1 MTRYQDD
8 FYDAINGEW
17 EKTAVIPADKS
28 RTGGFIDLDEE
39 IEELMLAT
47 TDKWLAG
54 EDVPEDAILANFVK
68 YHRMVRDF
76 DKRDADGIKPVLPLL
91 KEYQDL
97 ESFAD
102 FTSKLAAFELAG
114 KPNFLP
120 FGVSPDFMDARTN
133 VLWASAPGTIL
144 PDTTYYAEDHP
155 QREELLGLWKESS
168 ANLLKAYDLA
178 VRMTNRATGHI
189 AMILE
194 EQYGFELFTLT
205 SFAPFIETKLENMG
219 GFICR

>member
-54 EDVPEDAILANFVK
+54 EEVPEDAILANFVK

-76 DKRDADGIKPVLPLL
+76 DKREADGIKPVLPML

-97 ESFAD
+97 ESFED
-102 FTSKLAAFELAG
+102 FTSKLAEFELAG
-114 KPNFLP
+114 
-120 FGVSPDFMDARTN
+120 
-133 VLWASAPGTIL
+133 
-144 PDTTYYAEDHP
+144 
-155 QREELLGLWKESS
+155 
-168 ANLLKAYDLA
+168 
-178 VRMTNRATGHI
+178 
-189 AMILE
+189 
-194 EQYGFELFTLT
+194 
-205 SFAPFIETKLENMG
+205 
-219 GFICR
+219 